1 MKKIIILI
9 LVSCLMICGCS
20 SQNFKATTEASIEET
35 EDRFRLPVEFETEY
49 GIVELSN
56 VFIQQLKTEHGYSG
70 YIVLEFDLSTLDEDE
85 QYWFEKE
92 YFISVYDRSYMS
104 SDKNMM
110 ELNEFGERKSAI
122 QRSGKKYVFE
132 MISERKTSL
141 NDADIFIDVDIRNSP
156 SKENTIEIRGTA
168 SDFDIVDK
176 LPSDIEEVYLEL
188 VLDKIR

>member
-1 MKKIIILI
+1 MKNTILI
-9 LVSCLMICGCS
+9 LVSCLMIWGCS
-20 SQNFKATTEASIEET
+20 AQNPNVTTEASIEET
-35 EDRFRLPVEFETEY
+35 EDRFHLPVEIETED

-70 YIVLEFDLSTLDEDE
+70 YIVLEFDLSALDEDD
-85 QYWFEKE
+85 QYWFEKD
-92 YFISVYDRSYMS
+92 YSISVYDSSYMS
-104 SDKNMM
+104 SDKNIM

-122 QRSGKKYVFE
+122 QGSGKKYFFE

-141 NDADIFIDVDIRNSP
+141 NDAGIFIDVEIRNRL

-176 LPSDIEEVYLEL
+176 LPSDIEKVYLEL
-188 VLDKIR
+188 VWDDNN

>member
-1 MKKIIILI
+1 MKNTILI

-20 SQNFKATTEASIEET
+20 AQNPNVTTEASIEET
-35 EDRFRLPVEFETEY
+35 EDRFHLPVEIETED

-70 YIVLEFDLSTLDEDE
+70 YIVLEFDLSALDEDD
-85 QYWFEKE
+85 QYWFEK
-92 YFISVYDRSYMS
+92 YYSISVYDKSYMS
-104 SDKNMM
+104 SDKNIM
-110 ELNEFGERKSAI
+110 ELNEFGEIKSAI
-122 QRSGKKYVFE
+122 QGSEKKYFFE

-141 NDADIFIDVDIRNSP
+141 NDAGIFIDVEIRNRL

-176 LPSDIEEVYLEL
+176 LPSDIEKVYLEL
-188 VLDKIR
+188 VWDKNN